1 MDRRAVHR
9 TARRSL
15 IVAFVLG
22 LPAITV
28 LTTLAVA
35 HHDARAARQGAAL
48 ALLLVAVTWIDHLI
62 AHRSDGR
69 QTPLDDDHRTDDEEG
84 TAA

>member
-1 MDRRAVHR
+1 MRTGTRRI
-9 TARRSL
+9 ARRSL
-15 IVAFVLG
+15 IVTFVLG

-35 HHDARAARQGAAL
+35 HHDARAARQAAAL
-48 ALLLVAVTWIDHLI
+48 ALLLIAATWIDHLI

-69 QTPLDDDHRTDDEEG
+69 QIPLDDDHQHDD
-84 TAA
+84 